1 MAETVL
7 SVLLVVAILGGSA
20 VLTQLFARVMYRR
33 CPECGIL
40 NARRRRRC
48 RQCGF
53 PLVEG
58 QGNEVAT
65 RENSDGLAGSEKG

>member
-1 MAETVL
+1 MAETIL

-20 VLTQLFARVMYRR
+20 LLTQLFARVMYRR

-53 PLVEG
+53 PLVEEPPDG
-58 QGNEVAT
+58 AGT
-65 RENSDGLAGSEKG
+65 DENTGAAAGPVKG

>member
-1 MAETVL
+1 MAETIL

-20 VLTQLFARVMYRR
+20 LLTQLFARVMYRR

-53 PLVEG
+53 PLVEA
-58 QGNEVAT
+58 QTDEVES
-65 RENSDGLAGSEKG
+65 RENSGGHTVPTEG

>member
-20 VLTQLFARVMYRR
+20 LLTQLFARVMYRW

-53 PLVEG
+53 PLVEDPKDSPP
-58 QGNEVAT
+58 T
-65 RENSDGLAGSEKG
+65 GSPEPR